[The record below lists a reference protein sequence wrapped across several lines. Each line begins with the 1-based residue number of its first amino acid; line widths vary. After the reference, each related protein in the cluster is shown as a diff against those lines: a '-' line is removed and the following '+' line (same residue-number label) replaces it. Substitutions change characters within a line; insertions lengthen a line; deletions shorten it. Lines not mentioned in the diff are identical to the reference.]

1 MLDFLHLPKPQNGY
15 IDYFPGFST
24 SSGGQWEVW
33 NKPRGISFIK
43 IITIG
48 GGGGGRSGWV
58 ASTSTRSGGGGGGSA
73 GVTHVTIPAIFLPD
87 RLYVSSGRGG
97 PGGASA
103 TTLGTATAGADG
115 ASSYVCIAQSTA
127 AIYTVCFGNSGF
139 GAVLGTAVGGTG
151 GVAGA
156 VATQA
161 NALMSAQGNF
171 TALAGQAG
179 SAGNTS
185 TGTAVTYPITG
196 LLLSGGACGGG
207 GSASAS
213 PGQNITAPTQ
223 TVYNIFPTVTGGES
237 GVTFGN
243 SGFPGATGVENFQL
257 LLSTGGA
264 GGGAC
269 GTTTA
274 GAFFGGAGGSAG
286 FGSGGGGGGA
296 GPATSGSGAGGNGG
310 PGLVIISC
318 W

>member
-1 MLDFLHLPKPQNGY
+1 MIDFLHLPKPQNGY

-24 SSGGQWEVW
+24 TAGGSWEIW

-58 ASTSTRSGGGGGGSA
+58 ALSGTRSGGGGGGSA
-73 GVTHVTIPAIFLPD
+73 GMTTVTIPAIFLPD
-87 RLYVSSGRGG
+87 RLYVSSGDGG
-97 PGGASA
+97 DGAPAA
-103 TTLGTATAGADG
+103 TTSAAVSPGSNGIG
-115 ASSYVCIAQSTA
+115 SYVCIAQSTA
-127 AIYTVCFGNSGF
+127 SIYTVCYANGGSG
-139 GAVLGTAVGGTG
+139 ATLGGSTVGS
-151 GVAGA
+151 AGA
-156 VATQA
+156 AAAIATIA

-179 SAGNTS
+179 SAGT
-185 TGTAVTYPITG
+185 TGAGASVTYPTTG

-207 GSASAS
+207 GTASN
-213 PGQNITAPTQ
+213 GNQIIAPSQ
-223 TVYNIFPTVTGGES
+223 TVYNIFPSVTGGINGLNATS
-237 GVTFGN
+237 GSNGREILK
-243 SGFPGATGVENFQL
+243 P

-264 GGGAC
+264 GGGASSTITSGA
-269 GTTTA
+269 GT
-274 GAFFGGAGGSAG
+274 GGAGGNGG

-296 GPATSGSGAGGNGG
+296 GPSTSGSGKGGDGG